1 MDPKTFSLAVAL
13 VVASISILTSF
24 YAAFRKERGLAIIAV
39 GYFAAVLGFALLRG
53 QGVLP
58 RALCLVLAN
67 LLIVFYQLSL
77 AWGLRCRLGAA
88 PSWPRRFWLYL
99 SAWLAVLVAASLIV
113 DSYRSRSVVASA
125 FLIVAAAEFLIA
137 LRGDPNGQRAAV
149 RRLSL
154 AVALSFSV
162 LHAVRIALLLAY
174 AAGPEA
180 LMEESFV
187 NAYTFA
193 FALFFS
199 VMWAGL
205 VLIIDATDILTQLEH
220 RSEVF
225 RSLATTDELTGL
237 NNRHSLD
244 GRIDSEMERCA
255 RYGAPL
261 SVIMMDVDH
270 FKRVNDT
277 WGHDTGDEV
286 LKRIAAIAVELVREP
301 DSVYRWGGEEI
312 IVLAPHTPLDGAVSL
327 AEKLRKAI
335 AAEAFPR
342 AGTVTASFGAAEF
355 QPGEGVERWFKRV
368 DQALYRAKN
377 TGRDRVVAFGP
388 EDEMPVARVSVP
400 WRPEWESG
408 DRLIDDGHRRL
419 LDRAND
425 LLDVSLT
432 GCPRERLLEGMDAL
446 LSDIRT
452 HFSEEESVLA
462 RVGYPG
468 LAAHEGLHNDLVRA
482 AAELRAKS
490 EGEGVDAGLLL
501 DFIVERV
508 VMDHLVNADT
518 LFFSYTRGPEA
529 RERLGDR
536 GPVISSL

>member
-1 MDPKTFSLAVAL
+1 MDPKTFSFAVAL
-13 VVASISILTSF
+13 VGASLSILIGVYASF
-24 YAAFRKERGLAIIAV
+24 RRERGLAIIAV
-39 GYFAAVLGFALLRG
+39 GYLSAVLGFVLLAG

-58 RALCLVLAN
+58 RALCFVLSN
-67 LLIVFYQLSL
+67 LLIVFFHLSL
-77 AWGLRCRLGAA
+77 AWGLRCRLGVS
-88 PSWPRRFWLYL
+88 PSWPGRFWLL
-99 SAWLAVLVAASLIV
+99 LTAWLAVLVVASMLF
-113 DSYRSRSVVASA
+113 DSYRTRSAFASA

-137 LRGDPNGQRAAV
+137 LHGGSSGQPAAI
-149 RRLSL
+149 RRLSF
-154 AVALSFSV
+154 AVALSFAFF
-162 LHAVRIALLLAY
+162 HAVRIALLLAY
-174 AAGPEA
+174 ANGPRA
-180 LMEESFV
+180 LMEASFV

-199 VMWAGL
+199 VLWAGL

-244 GRIDSEMERCA
+244 GRIESEMERSA

-261 SVIMMDVDH
+261 SIIMMDVDH

-286 LKRIAAIAVELVREP
+286 LKRIAAIAVALVREP
-301 DSVYRWGGEEI
+301 DSVYRWGGEEM

-342 AGTVTASFGAAEF
+342 AGTVTASFGAGEF
-355 QPGEGVERWFKRV
+355 MPGEGEERWFKRV

-388 EDEMPVARVSVP
+388 ADEIPVARVSVP
-400 WRPEWESG
+400 WRREWESG
-408 DRLIDDGHRRL
+408 ERLIDDGHRRL

-425 LLDVSLT
+425 LLDLSLT
-432 GCPRERLLEGMDAL
+432 GCSKESLLERMDAL
-446 LSDIRT
+446 LSEIRT

-468 LAAHEGLHNDLVRA
+468 LTAHEGLHRDLIRA
-482 AAELRAKS
+482 VAELRDKS

-518 LFFSYTRGPEA
+518 LFFGYTRGPEA
-529 RERLGDR
+529 RERLG
-536 GPVISSL
+536 

>member
-13 VVASISILTSF
+13 VVASISMLTSF

-39 GYFAAVLGFALLRG
+39 GYYAAVLGFALLRG

-58 RALCLVLAN
+58 RALCFVLAN

-77 AWGLRCRLGAA
+77 AWGLRCRLGVS
-88 PSWPRRFWLYL
+88 PSWPSRFWLYL
-99 SAWLAVLVAASLIV
+99 SAWFAVLVVASLLL
-113 DSYRSRSVVASA
+113 DSYRTRSAFASA

-137 LRGDPNGQRAAV
+137 LHGSSSGQPAAV
-149 RRLSL
+149 RRLSF
-154 AVALSFSV
+154 AVALLFSV
-162 LHAVRIALLLAY
+162 IHAVRIALLLAY
-174 AAGPEA
+174 ANGPEA
-180 LMEESFV
+180 LMEASFV

-193 FALFFS
+193 FALVFA

-237 NNRHSLD
+237 NNRHSMD
-244 GRIDSEMERCA
+244 ARIDSETERSA

-261 SVIMMDVDH
+261 SIIMMDVDH

-277 WGHDTGDEV
+277 WGHDAGDEV
-286 LKRIAAIAVELVREP
+286 LKRIAAIVVELVREP

-312 IVLAPHTPLDGAVSL
+312 IVLAPHTPLDGAVTL

-335 AAEAFPR
+335 AAEAFPW

-355 QPGEGVERWFKRV
+355 LPGEGVERWFKRA
-368 DQALYRAKN
+368 DQAMYRAKN
-377 TGRDRVVAFGP
+377 TGRDKVVAFGP
-388 EDEMPVARVSVP
+388 EDEIPVARVSVP
-400 WRPEWESG
+400 WRAEWESG
-408 DRLIDDGHRRL
+408 ERLIDDGHRRL

-432 GCPRERLLEGMDAL
+432 GCSRERLLERMDEL
-446 LSDIRT
+446 LSEIRT

-462 RVGYPG
+462 RVGYPD
-468 LAAHEGLHNDLVRA
+468 LAAHEGLHRDLIRA
-482 AAELRAKS
+482 AADLRAKS
-490 EGEGVDAGLLL
+490 EGEGVDTGLLL
-501 DFIVERV
+501 DFIVHRV
-508 VMDHLVNADT
+508 VMDHLVHADT
-518 LFFSYTRGPEA
+518 LFFAYTRGPEA
-529 RERLGDR
+529 HERLG
-536 GPVISSL
+536 